1 MATAPVGQVIEAL
14 SALYSTPDPQAKKQA
29 NKWLANFQKQPEA
42 WTTADYLLKADDSNT
57 ETRLFAAQ
65 TFRQKITYDLRDLEP
80 PARLALRDS
89 LVEQLTVVAATGPK
103 VIMLQLCLALADL
116 AIQLLE
122 WKTAV
127 KDMVSKFGGSPE
139 TAVCLLEFL
148 TVLPEELNS
157 NTRLPLTDLEYKEQG
172 ATLLESNATEV
183 LKLLIMYMNSSAG
196 NTDLQERVFKCLI
209 SWLRAGDMDI
219 NIIVNSPLLNIAF
232 EALDNDDLFDVAVD
246 LGVEIIFETRDF
258 NATTSNVVRD
268 IYRYLVPLLDKI
280 RNAKEEEDSD
290 KVRGYCRLFVS
301 AGEAYVPLIIQHPDD
316 LSAVLEGIM
325 SCTAYGDLEI
335 VPITFKFWDE
345 LTYAL
350 MNPRNE
356 QTIAALSR
364 YYDALVDIII
374 SHLHYPD
381 DSTSWSAEER
391 DDFKDFR
398 HEMGDTLKDCCQVL
412 KPAACLTKPLVILQK
427 LLADPNSKWQQI
439 EAPIFSLRAMGA
451 EVPDNEEQV
460 LPQILDLLSRL
471 PDHPKIRYAATLVIS
486 RYTFWTRTHPQY
498 ITYQLNFISAGFQ
511 NEEVAAASALALKYL
526 CKDCNELLIDY
537 LSELHPFYTSII
549 RTLPFN
555 DALEV
560 TEAIA
565 HVLAVVPVSGLQNA
579 LQQFCLPLAQDLH
592 GIVVKEPN
600 THSREDCQK
609 TCDLLELISAFIA
622 IIHPDVPLGQP
633 NPCVNFV
640 NELWPIFDLCLKNL
654 GTDSDVCEQLGKCF
668 KNCVISYKMSFVPL
682 LPQLMDRLVTGFQV
696 SGFSIYLFVSF
707 RIVRQYAEG
716 GDDNAAVCFGL
727 VERLSQIMFTK
738 ASNTKFDEM
747 PDVVD
752 EYFGLLTAMLE
763 AAPTHLL
770 QSTLFPT
777 VFQLGFTGLSMDH
790 VRGLSSVIVFYRR
803 LLGIALSVD
812 ELVPANT
819 TTRSAASLGQN
830 GARIVEQ
837 FRANGNGF
845 VRLIFTGL
853 IYHYNWDVISD
864 IASIIKSLAQILP
877 LETSEWVV
885 TVVNEIPE
893 VNLSSQNKNE
903 FLTSYMSSI
912 NDKQWAK
919 ARRVLSDFITSYRRK
934 NAIDRS
940 S

>member
-1 MATAPVGQVIEAL
+1 MANASVAQVLEAL
-14 SALYSTPDPQAKKQA
+14 SALYSASDPQAKNEA
-29 NKWLANFQKQPEA
+29 SRWLNTFQKQQEA
-42 WTTADYLLKADDSNT
+42 WGTVDYLLKADDSNT

-80 PARLALRDS
+80 AARLALRDS
-89 LVEQLTVVAATGPK
+89 LVERLTVFATGPK
-103 VIMLQLCLALADL
+103 PVMLQLCLALADL
-116 AIQLLE
+116 AIQLSE

-127 KDMVSKFGGSPE
+127 KDMVAKFGGSPD

-148 TVLPEELNS
+148 TVLPEELNT
-157 NTRLPLTDLEYKEQG
+157 NTRLPLTDHEYKEQG
-172 ATLLESNATEV
+172 VSLLESNSGEV
-183 LKLLIMYMNSSAG
+183 LKLLIMYMQSSAG
-196 NTDLQERVFKCLI
+196 NIDLQERVFKCLS
-209 SWLRAGDMDI
+209 SWLRAGDVDI
-219 NIIVNSPLLNIAF
+219 AILGNSPLMSMAF
-232 EALDNDDLFDVAVD
+232 EALDNEQLFDVAVD

-258 NATTSNVVRD
+258 NATTSNLVRN
-268 IYRYLVPLLDKI
+268 IYQYMVPLLDKI
-280 RNAKEEEDSD
+280 REAKEEEDSD

-316 LSAVLEGIM
+316 LNAILEGIM
-325 SCTAYGDLEI
+325 LCTAYNDLEI

-350 MNPRNE
+350 MNPRND
-356 QTIAALSR
+356 QAISTLSR

-374 SHLHYPD
+374 QHLHYPD
-381 DSTSWSAEER
+381 DVASWSAKER

-398 HEMGDTLKDCCQVL
+398 HDMGDTLKDCCKVL
-412 KPAACLTKPLVILQK
+412 KPAPCLTKPLLQLQK
-427 LLADPNSKWQQI
+427 LLTTPNTKWQQI

-451 EVPDNEEQV
+451 QVPDDEEQV
-460 LPQILDLLSRL
+460 MPQIQDLLSRL

-511 NEEVAAASALALKYL
+511 NEEVAAASALALKHL

-549 RTLPFN
+549 RTLPFI

-565 HVLAVVPVSGLQNA
+565 HVLAVVPVSNLQNA

-592 GIVVKEPN
+592 SIAIKEGN
-600 THSREDCQK
+600 VQSRDDHQK
-609 TCDLLELISAFIA
+609 ACDLLELIAAFIS

-654 GTDSDVCEQLGKCF
+654 GTDSEVCEQLGKCF
-668 KNCVISYKMSFVPL
+668 KSCVQSYRLAFVPL
-682 LPQLMDRLVTGFQV
+682 LPQLMDRLVTGFQL
-696 SGFSIYLFVSF
+696 SGFSVYLFVSY
-707 RIVRQYAEG
+707 RIIREYAEG
-716 GDDNAAVCFGL
+716 GEDNAAVCFSL
-727 VERLSQIMFTK
+727 VERLSQIMLTK
-738 ASNTKFDEM
+738 ANNTKFDDM
-747 PDVVD
+747 PDVVE
-752 EYFGLLTAMLE
+752 EYFGLLTALLE

-770 QSTLFPT
+770 HSTLFPT
-777 VFQLGFTGLSMDH
+777 VFQLGFAGLSMGE
-790 VRGLSSVIVFYRR
+790 VRALSSVIVFYRR

-812 ELVPANT
+812 ELVPADA
-819 TTRSAASLGQN
+819 TRTAASIGQN
-830 GARIVEQ
+830 GAQIIEQ
-837 FRANGNGF
+837 FRNSGSAF

-853 IYHYNWDVISD
+853 IYHYTWDVISD

-885 TVVNEIPE
+885 AVVSEIPE
-893 VNLSSQNKNE
+893 TNLAARNKNE
-903 FLTSYMSSI
+903 FLTSYMGAI
-912 NDKQWAK
+912 NEKQWAK

-934 NAIDRS
+934 NAIDRTTE
-940 S
+940 